1 MAEIAWKLEPL
12 SFQFQIRWL
21 LMSNGLISVNRF
33 AEEPTLLVSVSL
45 IYVVMAER
53 QLGVNSY
60 TLFIIHFDVLK

>member
-1 MAEIAWKLEPL
+1 
-12 SFQFQIRWL
+12 
-21 LMSNGLISVNRF
+21 MSNGLISVNRF